1 MAELLNLY
9 EKYDT
14 VDEHAASFEASERL
28 EDDEAK
34 TTYSTATTVSQ
45 ADARHYISELSH
57 EIAKRLSIDVDVK
70 KLASLRGALP
80 ELIKGFSVKLG
91 LESASQIN
99 RDIMYFVHKHHRDI
113 ALQLESILACQDD
126 EVTTKHYDLDKMS
139 LSEKM
144 KLWDSKATTD
154 QEPIPNSDTLF
165 HGVEDDDESINLAG
179 LSGYSN
185 VISGSRALAWLV
197 ASLGQRSLLQW
208 GSDGMG
214 DLAVNKIRQT
224 ILKSLPTEKIS
235 KREPPRQHTVSFRLK
250 WDHIM
255 NQPLQERTDRL
266 NTMVITVCSG
276 NAQVTSV
283 DKYMHQTWPWNAS
296 GASSSVGRL
305 ISPPYAGAW
314 FRADFPCSESV
325 SFLWDNMKITVRYDG
340 DNLVLT
346 TTSSTCTLAEFG
358 EQLAWITA
366 ALWPRA
372 RDSTTSSSP
381 SIVRRDPQKVSGT
394 PVSAT
399 ICFDVL
405 VQQSPLA
412 PEELWWTDMVGR
424 HPVVVRGF
432 PVPRQPEG
440 YIGLEHS
447 FAMLTTM
454 GYQPTSLDSGKIR
467 LTGPEK
473 MLALVKRVNTVFIWG
488 DVRCL
493 SHRCY
498 AVDDSERSADLE
510 NATSHFDLSM
520 GTHIVTTCGNICK
533 GGNRHGMPMLA
544 GSRCGVAGP
553 GTTPTDTSFESDLL
567 STSDLS
573 DSLSSLDRK
582 LPALPLLRDAI
593 VRRLVLGYCHAH
605 AAESATTAGG
615 GRTHGDGPN
624 ESLSPSAFDNPSGS
638 SGPGKKRSRQEA
650 GDDDDESPPEPPA
663 PKRGR
668 LAGSSKLLAC
678 PFWKAYPHRHR
689 CCFTKI
695 LSRIRDV
702 KQHLRRDHYSPFSCN
717 RCSAAFPDEQTLRE
731 HDSDPNGLFCTP
743 SPQLDRI
750 SSHQQLQM
758 GRKSDYKLSEEQQ
771 WFALWDIV
779 FPGRRRPSSA
789 YRDPDITEELCSF
802 REYCATYGEDILDDA
817 TQAVVATGQWQGFGM
832 LSGEERQGILRW
844 VVRDGF
850 ELAFRHWTSARA
862 SVARLSRSGEMTAQS
877 ATPAGFSLP
886 DSGIVVEALPPASD
900 SRLEA
905 ALECGHQESVEEGIP
920 NGTQEAVGEG
930 ENRVGPPPARETPQG
945 LMPDDDS
952 SLLGLESMPEPW
964 TLDAPWANGAE
975 WETLLAAVGGMSSSG
990 HCL

>member
-1 MAELLNLY
+1 M
-9 EKYDT
+9 
-14 VDEHAASFEASERL
+14 
-28 EDDEAK
+28 
-34 TTYSTATTVSQ
+34 
-45 ADARHYISELSH
+45 
-57 EIAKRLSIDVDVK
+57 
-70 KLASLRGALP
+70 
-80 ELIKGFSVKLG
+80 
-91 LESASQIN
+91 
-99 RDIMYFVHKHHRDI
+99 
-113 ALQLESILACQDD
+113 
-126 EVTTKHYDLDKMS
+126 DKMS

-144 KLWDSKATTD
+144 NLWDSKATTD
-154 QEPIPNSDTLF
+154 QEPIPSSDTLF

-197 ASLGQRSLLQW
+197 TSLGQRSLLQW

-224 ILKSLPTEKIS
+224 ILTSLPTGKIS
-235 KREPPRQHTVSFRLK
+235 KRQPPRQHTVSFRLK
-250 WDHIM
+250 WGHIM

-283 DKYMHQTWPWNAS
+283 DQYMHQTWPWSGNLALDLLRRAAGLKRGSRDAS
-296 GASSSVGRL
+296 GASSSVGKL
-305 ISPPYAGAW
+305 ISPPNADAR
-314 FRADFPCSESV
+314 FRADSCSESV
-325 SFLWDNMKITVRYDG
+325 SFLWDNMEITVRYDG

-381 SIVRRDPQKVSGT
+381 SIVRRDPQKVLGT

-405 VQQSPLA
+405 VQQSSLA

-440 YIGLEHS
+440 YTGLEHS
-447 FAMLTTM
+447 FGMLTTM
-454 GYQPTSLDSGKIR
+454 GYHPTSLDSGKIR

-473 MLALVKRVNTVFIWG
+473 MLALVKRVHTVFIWG

-498 AVDDSERSADLE
+498 AIDDSERSAGLE
-510 NATSHFDLSM
+510 NATSRFDLSM
-520 GTHIVTTCGNICK
+520 GTHIVIPCGNICK

-544 GSRCGVAGP
+544 GSRCGIAGP
-553 GTTPTDTSFESDLL
+553 DTTPTETSFESDLL

-605 AAESATTAGG
+605 AAGFSELDAAESEAAAAAGPSRSGEMGNGATG
-615 GRTHGDGPN
+615 
-624 ESLSPSAFDNPSGS
+624 SISSSSASVFDNLSGS

-650 GDDDDESPPEPPA
+650 GGDDDESPPEPLA

-668 LAGSSKLLAC
+668 LTGSSKLLAC

-702 KQHLRRDHYSPFSCN
+702 KQHLRRYHYSPFSCN
-717 RCSAAFPDEQTLRE
+717 RCSAAFPDEHTLRR

-750 SSHQQLQM
+750 SSHQHVQM
-758 GRKSDYKLSEEQQ
+758 ASKSDPKLSEEKQ
-771 WFALWDIV
+771 WFALWDTV
-779 FPGRRRPSSA
+779 FPGRRRPPSA
-789 YRDPDITEELCSF
+789 YRDTDLTEELCSF
-802 REYCATYGEDILDDA
+802 HEYCATYGEDILDNA
-817 TQAVVATGQWQGFGM
+817 TQAVVANGQWQGFGM

-850 ELAFRHWTSARA
+850 ELAFRHWISARA

-886 DSGIVVEALPPASD
+886 DSSIVVEALPPASD

-905 ALECGHQESVEEGIP
+905 ALEYRHQESVEEGIP
-920 NGTQEAVGEG
+920 NGSQEAVGVG
-930 ENRVGPPPARETPQG
+930 ENRVGPPPARETPQE

-952 SLLGLESMPEPW
+952 SLLGLGSMPEPW
-964 TLDAPWANGAE
+964 TLDAAWANGVE
-975 WETLLAAVGGMSSSG
+975 WETFLATLGGMSSSG
-990 HCL
+990 HCPQGAA